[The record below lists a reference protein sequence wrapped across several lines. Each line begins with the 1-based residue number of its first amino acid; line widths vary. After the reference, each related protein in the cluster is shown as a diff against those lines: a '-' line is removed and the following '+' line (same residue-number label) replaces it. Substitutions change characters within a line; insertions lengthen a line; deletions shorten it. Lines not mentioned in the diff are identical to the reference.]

1 MHWNLGSLPGE
12 ASLKKVDPS
21 SQHPPGTFEFSLAN
35 KKVIPESNIRA
46 NWGLLECINIFKQ
59 VPISLN
65 KTSLWESWTTSPLFR
80 YSNLDA
86 HATAPQLYH
95 KSRASLVGHIG
106 FSFEKPKPR
115 PSSDS
120 CSQRMSKIQ
129 GMIGQQFC
137 HLECS
142 HRLCLWEDRSVLLQE
157 KYGWIQQR

>member
-65 KTSLWESWTTSPLFR
+65 KTSLWES
-80 YSNLDA
+80 
-86 HATAPQLYH
+86 
-95 KSRASLVGHIG
+95 
-106 FSFEKPKPR
+106 
-115 PSSDS
+115 
-120 CSQRMSKIQ
+120 
-129 GMIGQQFC
+129 
-137 HLECS
+137 
-142 HRLCLWEDRSVLLQE
+142 
-157 KYGWIQQR
+157 